1 MRYAFSPDV
10 KQITFCLG
18 HTYSSLYSYFT
29 SVTSASSQ
37 NVGRMENNNYIY
49 IWNPEGSLI

>member
-1 MRYAFSPDV
+1 VRYAFSPDV

-18 HTYSSLYSYFT
+18 HTYSSLYSHFT